1 VYLIFVAGATVAQI
15 LDERATCMPGSRS
28 RAPLTVV
35 KGAFTREGASGCRQ
49 HGSGGRPPADRDLEW
64 SILMARA
71 QDGDSGA
78 YRRLLEEMTPYLRSL
93 AALRHR
99 DPSDAEDAV
108 QDILL
113 TIHAVRQTYDPA
125 RPFRPWLVTIANRR
139 LVDRL
144 RRQGRLR
151 SRETA
156 LTSDH
161 ATFPARQA
169 NLDEEISYRRELK
182 AALDTLPAGQRQAI
196 RLLKLK
202 EMSLKDAAA
211 ATGLSVTALKGATHR
226 ALKSLRKMLSHPSEG
241 P

>member
-1 VYLIFVAGATVAQI
+1 MLG
-15 LDERATCMPGSRS
+15 PRS
-28 RAPLTVV
+28 RTPPLTVV
-35 KGAFTREGASGCRQ
+35 KGALSGEYGPGR
-49 HGSGGRPPADRDLEW
+49 GEPGPGGRPPADRDLEW

-71 QDGDSGA
+71 QDGDGGA
-78 YRRLLEEMTPYLRSL
+78 YRRLLEEATPYLRSL
-93 AALRHR
+93 AASRHR

-113 TIHAVRQTYDPA
+113 TIHAVRQTYDPT

-161 ATFPARQA
+161 ETFPARQA
-169 NLDEEISYRRELK
+169 NLDEEVSYRHELRT
-182 AALDTLPAGQRQAI
+182 ALDNLPPGQQQAI

-202 EMSLKDAAA
+202 EMSLKEAAT

-226 ALKSLRKMLSHPSEG
+226 ALKNLRKMLSHRREDP
-241 P
+241 

>member
-1 VYLIFVAGATVAQI
+1 
-15 LDERATCMPGSRS
+15 MPGPRS
-28 RAPLTVV
+28 RAPLTVI
-35 KGAFTREGASGCRQ
+35 KGAFAREDDSGCSQ
-49 HGSGGRPPADRDLEW
+49 HGPSGRPPADRDLEW

-71 QDGDSGA
+71 QDGDSRA
-78 YRRLLEEMTPYLRSL
+78 YRCLLEEVTPYLRSL
-93 AALRHR
+93 AASRHR

-113 TIHAVRQTYDPA
+113 TIHAIRQTYDPS

-161 ATFPARQA
+161 ETFPARQA
-169 NLDEEISYRRELK
+169 NLDEEVSFRHELK
-182 AALDTLPAGQRQAI
+182 VALDTLPPRQRQAI

-226 ALKSLRKMLSHPSEG
+226 ALKNLRKMLSHRSEN

>member
-1 VYLIFVAGATVAQI
+1 
-15 LDERATCMPGSRS
+15 MPGPRS
-28 RAPLTVV
+28 RAPLTVI
-35 KGAFTREGASGCRQ
+35 KGAFAREDDPGCSQ
-49 HGSGGRPPADRDLEW
+49 HGPSGRPPADRDLEW

-71 QDGDSGA
+71 QDGDSRA
-78 YRRLLEEMTPYLRSL
+78 YRCLLEEVTPYLRSL
-93 AALRHR
+93 AASRHR

-113 TIHAVRQTYDPA
+113 TIHATRQTYDPS

-161 ATFPARQA
+161 ETFPARQA
-169 NLDEEISYRRELK
+169 NLDEEVSYSHELR
-182 AALDTLPAGQRQAI
+182 AALDNLPPGQREAI
-196 RLLKLK
+196 RLLKLQ
-202 EMSLKDAAA
+202 EMSLKEAAT

-226 ALKSLRKMLSHPSEG
+226 ALKNLRKRLSSRSEDR
-241 P
+241 

>member
-1 VYLIFVAGATVAQI
+1 
-15 LDERATCMPGSRS
+15 M
-28 RAPLTVV
+28 APAV
-35 KGAFTREGASGCRQ
+35 
-49 HGSGGRPPADRDLEW
+49 RDLEW
-64 SILMARA
+64 SILMAHA

-78 YRRLLEEMTPYLRSL
+78 YHRLLEEVSPCLRSL
-93 AALRHR
+93 AASRHR

-113 TIHAVRQTYDPA
+113 TIHAIRQTYDPA

-144 RRQGRLR
+144 RRQGRQR

-161 ATFPARQA
+161 ETFPARQA
-169 NLDEEISYRRELK
+169 NLDQEVSYRHELQ
-182 AALDTLPAGQRQAI
+182 AAVANLPPVQQQAI

-202 EMSLKDAAA
+202 ELSLKEAA
-211 ATGLSVTALKGATHR
+211 
-226 ALKSLRKMLSHPSEG
+226 
-241 P
+241 

>member
-1 VYLIFVAGATVAQI
+1 
-15 LDERATCMPGSRS
+15 
-28 RAPLTVV
+28 
-35 KGAFTREGASGCRQ
+35 
-49 HGSGGRPPADRDLEW
+49 
-64 SILMARA
+64 MARA
-71 QDGDSGA
+71 QDGDGAA
-78 YRRLLEEMTPYLRSL
+78 YRRLLQEVAPYLRSL
-93 AALRHR
+93 AASRHR

-113 TIHAVRQTYDPA
+113 TIHAARQTYDPA

-161 ATFPARQA
+161 ETFPARQA
-169 NLDEEISYRRELK
+169 NLDEEVSYRHELK
-182 AALDTLPAGQRQAI
+182 AALDNLPPGQQQAI

-202 EMSLKDAAA
+202 EISLKEAAI

-226 ALKSLRKMLSHPSEG
+226 ALKNLRKMLLPRSED

>member
-1 VYLIFVAGATVAQI
+1 
-15 LDERATCMPGSRS
+15 MPSPRS

-35 KGAFTREGASGCRQ
+35 KEAFTREDAPGRSE
-49 HGSGGRPPADRDLEW
+49 HGSGGMPPAAHELEW

-71 QDGDSGA
+71 QYGDSAA
-78 YRRLLEEMTPYLRSL
+78 YHRLLQEVTPYLRSL
-93 AALRHR
+93 AAWRHR

-161 ATFPARQA
+161 ETFPACQA
-169 NLDEEISYRRELK
+169 NLDEEGSYRRELK
-182 AALDTLPAGQRQAI
+182 AALDTLPPGQRQAI

-226 ALKSLRKMLSHPSEG
+226 ALKNLRKVLSHRSED

>member
-1 VYLIFVAGATVAQI
+1 
-15 LDERATCMPGSRS
+15 MPGPRS

-35 KGAFTREGASGCRQ
+35 KGAFTREDALGRSE
-49 HGSGGRPPADRDLEW
+49 HGSSGRSPAARELEW

-78 YRRLLEEMTPYLRSL
+78 YRRLLQEVTPYLRAL
-93 AALRHR
+93 ATSRHR

-156 LTSDH
+156 LTRDH
-161 ATFPARQA
+161 ETFPARQA
-169 NLDEEISYRRELK
+169 NLDEEVSYRRELK
-182 AALDTLPAGQRQAI
+182 AALDTLPPGQRQAI

-226 ALKSLRKMLSHPSEG
+226 ALKNLRKMLSHRSED